1 MDRLDADDGRRA
13 ADQPGTADRASA
25 AHRPDGADRPNRNV
39 ARGEATR
46 GQLIAIATRM
56 FAERGYEDTSIEAVL
71 REAGVSRGSLY
82 HHFPSKEALFEAVA
96 EEVETSVGAQT
107 LAAASGAEGP
117 VEALRAGF
125 LAWIRLA
132 GDPVV
137 RRILLID
144 GPSVFGWEHWRAME
158 EHHALGLIRAGLQ
171 IIADEGKTRPELV
184 GTLAHVLL
192 ASVNEVAL
200 LVARSDDKE
209 AAMQAGAETIDEL
222 LQRLFDLPARDRS
235 EPQWDEPGLSLRS
248 SAVKPGFHFVLGR
261 LARDARWP
269 VLTSSGR
276 GSGGPGPS
284 RCAGAGTRTGPRSRL
299 PRLRAG

>member
-1 MDRLDADDGRRA
+1 MDGPDADDRQDTAGRAGA
-13 ADQPGTADRASA
+13 ANGPGAAGQADA
-25 AHRPDGADRPNRNV
+25 ANGPGAANGPEAAGRTGAANGPEAGLADAANGPEAAGRPGAAGRGNPGERPNRNV

-46 GQLIAIATRM
+46 GQLVAIATRM

-82 HHFPSKEALFEAVA
+82 HHFASKEVLFEAVA

-107 LAAASGAEGP
+107 VAAASGSAGP

-144 GPSVFGWEHWRAME
+144 GPSVLGWERWRAME
-158 EHHALGLIRAGLQ
+158 ERHALGLIRAVLQ
-171 IIADEGKTRPELV
+171 LIADEGKLRPESV
-184 GTLAHVLL
+184 ATLANILL

-200 LVARSDDKE
+200 LVARSDDRE
-209 AAMQAGAETIDEL
+209 AAMQSGADAIDEL
-222 LQRLFDLPARDRS
+222 LQRLFTR
-235 EPQWDEPGLSLRS
+235 PQ
-248 SAVKPGFHFVLGR
+248 A
-261 LARDARWP
+261 
-269 VLTSSGR
+269 
-276 GSGGPGPS
+276 
-284 RCAGAGTRTGPRSRL
+284 
-299 PRLRAG
+299 

>member
-1 MDRLDADDGRRA
+1 MDGPDADDRPDTARRASVANGPGAAEQPSTAGRAGA
-13 ADQPGTADRASA
+13 ADQPNAAGTANVTGRQDAVGQVSA
-25 AHRPDGADRPNRNV
+25 AGRGNPGERPNRNV

-46 GQLIAIATRM
+46 GQLVAIATRM

-82 HHFPSKEALFEAVA
+82 HHFASKEALFEAVA

-107 LAAASGAEGP
+107 VAAASGSAGP

-144 GPSVFGWEHWRAME
+144 GPSVLGWERWRAME
-158 EHHALGLIRAGLQ
+158 EHHALGLIRAVLQ
-171 IIADEGKTRPELV
+171 LIADEGKLRPESV
-184 GTLAHVLL
+184 ATLANILL

-200 LVARSDDKE
+200 LVARSDDQE
-209 AAMQAGAETIDEL
+209 AAMQAGADAIDEL
-222 LQRLFDLPARDRS
+222 LQRLF
-235 EPQWDEPGLSLRS
+235 
-248 SAVKPGFHFVLGR
+248 
-261 LARDARWP
+261 
-269 VLTSSGR
+269 
-276 GSGGPGPS
+276 
-284 RCAGAGTRTGPRSRL
+284 TRPRT
-299 PRLRAG
+299 